1 VGALR
6 VRGRGVSLGEG
17 LTLAASA
24 LRGRYGVLIGNIGA
38 RIASL
43 ASVFVATLLVARGG
57 GPAVVGAY
65 ALLRVLPSLLG
76 MIFSAGL
83 PNAVAYFLAGSHR
96 HDRQLPLTVVA
107 MALVGGLAG
116 AAFWVATAPL
126 FGPYLFPNVSL
137 PLVLLACGAVL
148 TRVLVVTAKSCCQGN
163 DDLPGA
169 NRVIVLEEFMF
180 LPAYGVLWLAGI
192 GGYAIVVFG
201 LQLADLGTSTY
212 GWTRLKRRGFFQHV
226 ARPSRSLARELGGY
240 GMRAQVGGIITQL
253 NLRLDFVILTLLT
266 GPAVLG
272 VYAIA
277 SKFAEL
283 VKIVGMALSYVLYP
297 RFTKDGPAK
306 AMVRARRL
314 LPRAGLLT
322 ASMIV
327 PLWIAAGFVIPGIY
341 GSAFE
346 PAVLPARI
354 ILLGLAL
361 DGVGGVI
368 TGLLYGVGRPG
379 LNSWAMAVGF
389 VGTLALDLLL
399 IPPFEATGAA
409 AASAVAYLAS
419 GLALV
424 FFYWRLARARSARTW
439 GDRLVGA
446 GAQRR

>member
-1 VGALR
+1 LR
-6 VRGRGVSLGEG
+6 E
-17 LTLAASA
+17 
-24 LRGRYGVLIGNIGA
+24 RYGVLFGNIAA

-43 ASVFVATLLVARGG
+43 ASVLVATLLVARGG
-57 GPAVVGAY
+57 GPAVVGVY
-65 ALLRVLPSLLG
+65 ALLRVLPSLFA

-83 PNAVAYFLAGSHR
+83 PNAVAYFLAGSHK
-96 HDRQLPLTVVA
+96 HDRQLPFTVVA
-107 MALVGGLAG
+107 MALGGGLVG
-116 AAFWVATAPL
+116 AALWVALTPL
-126 FGPYLFPNVSL
+126 LGPLLFPNLSL
-137 PLVLLACGAVL
+137 ALVFLAGGAVV

-163 DDLPGA
+163 DDLAGS
-169 NRVIVLEEFMF
+169 NRVIVLEELMF
-180 LPAYGVLWLAGI
+180 LPAYGLLWLAGL
-192 GGYAIVVFG
+192 GGYAIVVAG
-201 LQLADLGTSTY
+201 LQLADLGTFTF
-212 GWTRLKRRGFFQHV
+212 GWTRLSRRGFFRL
-226 ARPSRSLARELGGY
+226 AGRPSRALARQLAGY

-253 NLRLDFVILTLLT
+253 NLRLDFVILSLLT

-272 VYAIA
+272 IYAIA

-297 RFTKDGPAK
+297 RFTKDGPVNAL
-306 AMVRARRL
+306 ARARRL

-322 ASMIV
+322 AGLIV
-327 PLWIAAGFVIPGIY
+327 PLWIAAGFVIPAFY

-361 DGVGGVI
+361 EGVGGVI

-389 VGTLALDLLL
+389 VATLALDLLL
-399 IPPFEATGAA
+399 IPPFEANGAA

-424 FFYWRLARARSARTW
+424 FFYWRLSRARPARTW
-439 GDRLVGA
+439 GDRLAEA
-446 GAQRR
+446 GAPRR